1 MKTFFSTTARV
12 EGGQLDAAL
21 AGAADAAKVVG
32 RHGGD
37 VRFFLAIVAGE
48 QVEST
53 LFSVEYDSPDAMGKA
68 FDAMNTDP
76 ELHRIR
82 TQATGSTQ
90 TSASMGMELP
100 TSHTPTPG
108 RGSIIELHVSNV
120 KPGRMAEFLG
130 DCAEVCAFVEAN
142 GAMNAVG
149 PAADVRGD
157 VERVDEFDLGTREH
171 GRARPFGRGMVHGQ
185 RSRTASEGTGRCGRT
200 RCHGCEPALQ
210 RDPAL
215 AT

>member
-21 AGAADAAKVVG
+21 ASSADAAKVVG

-37 VRFFLAIVAGE
+37 VRFFLAIAAGE

-53 LFSVEYDSPDAMGKA
+53 LFSVEYDSPEAMGQA

-82 TQATGSTQ
+82 TQANGSTQ

-100 TSHTPTPG
+100 TSHTPTSG
-108 RGSIIELHVSNV
+108 RGSIIELHASHV
-120 KPGRMAEFLG
+120 KPGRMAEFL
-130 DCAEVCAFVEAN
+130 DDSADVCAFVEGN
-142 GAMNAVG
+142 GALNARVLQLTYAGMSSGLTTLIWEHENMAAHARASAAWFTDKGLALQAKG
-149 PAADVRGD
+149 PGAADGPSVT
-157 VERVDEFDLGTREH
+157 V
-171 GRARPFGRGMVHGQ
+171 
-185 RSRTASEGTGRCGRT
+185 ASM
-200 RCHGCEPALQ
+200 
-210 RDPAL
+210 
-215 AT
+215 

>member
-12 EGGQLDAAL
+12 EGGQLDAAI

-37 VRFFLAIVAGE
+37 VRFFLAIAAGE

-142 GAMNAVG
+142 GAVNARVLQLTYAGMSSGLTSLIWEHESMAAHARSAAAWFTDKGLELQAKG
-149 PAADVRGD
+149 PGAADGPGVT
-157 VERVDEFDLGTREH
+157 V
-171 GRARPFGRGMVHGQ
+171 
-185 RSRTASEGTGRCGRT
+185 ASMLYSEI
-200 RCHGCEPALQ
+200 PL
-210 RDPAL
+210 
-215 AT
+215 

>member
-12 EGGQLDAAL
+12 EGGQLDAAI

-37 VRFFLAIVAGE
+37 VRFFLAIAAGE

-108 RGSIIELHVSNV
+108 RGSIIELHASNV
-120 KPGRMAEFLG
+120 KPGRMGEFLE
-130 DCAEVCAFVEAN
+130 DSAEVCAFVEAN
-142 GAMNAVG
+142 GAINARVLQLTYAG
-149 PAADVRGD
+149 MSSGLTTLIWEHENMAA
-157 VERVDEFDLGTREH
+157 H
-171 GRARPFGRGMVHGQ
+171 ARAAAAWFTDKGL
-185 RSRTASEGTGRCGRT
+185 
-200 RCHGCEPALQ
+200 ALQ
-210 RDPAL
+210 AKGPGAPDGPSITVASML
-215 AT
+215 YSEIPL